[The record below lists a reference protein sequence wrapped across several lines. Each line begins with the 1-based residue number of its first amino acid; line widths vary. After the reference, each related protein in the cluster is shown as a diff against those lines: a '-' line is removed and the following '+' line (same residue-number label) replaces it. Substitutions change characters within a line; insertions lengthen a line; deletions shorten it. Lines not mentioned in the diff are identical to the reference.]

1 MAEKMTF
8 ENGGMVIVEPN
19 RIGFFC
25 KDDVGTYV
33 NSFNID
39 PIQLKKLGELMIRV
53 ANSSDLLWNGVHP
66 VGQS

>member
-1 MAEKMTF
+1 MAEKMKF
-8 ENGGMVIVEPN
+8 ENGGMVTVEPN
-19 RIGFFC
+19 RIEFYLE
-25 KDDVGTYV
+25 DDVATYV
-33 NSFNID
+33 NKFNID